1 MFERGLPRCSP
12 HPVEELRHSFCGE
25 RADEAANLTT
35 MGRAPALLIAVR
47 LVIIAWALGSFDDV
61 LPRGPARAAG
71 LLVHIS
77 AGIAIM
83 AMLVVRLAWRVGD
96 PPPPAETTPLVS
108 GPDRAGRLAH
118 IALYVLL
125 IAVPVSGMV
134 LQFARGNALP
144 VFGLYE
150 IASPWLADR
159 AFARSVKEVHEVLAN
174 ALVILAAL
182 HAGAALFHHWVLR
195 DRTLLRMLPWSTEP
209 RR

>member
-1 MFERGLPRCSP
+1 MAR
-12 HPVEELRHSFCGE
+12 LRAI
-25 RADEAANLTT
+25 RKAAGPLQESGVLDMRLRNSTT
-35 MGRAPALLIAVR
+35 HYGAVALGFHWTTVA

-61 LPRGPARAAG
+61 LPRGPARSTG
-71 LLVHIS
+71 LFVHIS
-77 AGIAIM
+77 AGITIL

-96 PPPPAETTPLVS
+96 PPPPAESTFLGVWA
-108 GPDRAGRLAH
+108 DRAGRLAH
-118 IALYVLL
+118 IALYAML
-125 IAVPVSGMV
+125 IAVPVSGIM

-159 AFARSVKEVHEVLAN
+159 PFARSVKEVHEVLAN
-174 ALVILAAL
+174 TLVMLAAL

-209 RR
+209 RS

>member
-1 MFERGLPRCSP
+1 MQGSEVLDMRWRNSTSHYGAIAL
-12 HPVEELRHSFCGE
+12 SFHWITV
-25 RADEAANLTT
+25 A
-35 MGRAPALLIAVR
+35 

-71 LLVHIS
+71 LFVHIS

-83 AMLVVRLAWRVGD
+83 AMLFVRLAWRVGD
-96 PPPPAETTPLVS
+96 PPPPAETTPL
-108 GPDRAGRLAH
+108 GAWADRAGRLAH
-118 IALYVLL
+118 IALYALL
-125 IAVPVSGMV
+125 IAVPVSGIV

-150 IASPWLADR
+150 IASPWVADR

-182 HAGAALFHHWVLR
+182 HAGAALFHHWVLK
-195 DRTLLRMLPWSTEP
+195 DRTLLRMLPWSAQSRP
-209 RR
+209 